1 MLVQAC
7 TYLDKSWKSDT
18 PKLCVF
24 IRAHRDSC
32 LGSSNSSIDEQPFP
46 GAWLCEHRCVPRPS
60 SAVFVFLE
68 PIRPEVYVCADVYD
82 ITQSLESLDVEH
94 AIGFTHTGRSSE
106 LRQRRS
112 QTRTISSSCASTPA
126 AKPNSPTSQTPP
138 GCGNSS
144 QPRSCLPISQP
155 SPTIRSVT
163 PVSGA
168 NSTTGTAGAG
178 PSSPGRSMRGHTP
191 DRATFRLSVSES
203 NHHIAGRSCYD
214 YSAGNR
220 YSRTYRPAAFTVSVV
235 STARPEVS

>member
-94 AIGFTHTGRSSE
+94 AIGFTHTGQIIRVTPTPIADQNDQFVMRVDSGCQAE
-106 LRQRRS
+106 LTDESDPTRLRELLATALVPADLAALADDPLSYAGFWRELDDWDGRRG
-112 QTRTISSSCASTPA
+112 PFV
-126 AKPNSPTSQTPP
+126 
-138 GCGNSS
+138 
-144 QPRSCLPISQP
+144 PRSIHARSHPRP
-155 SPTIRSVT
+155 SYVPPQRV
-163 PVSGA
+163 
-168 NSTTGTAGAG
+168 
-178 PSSPGRSMRGHTP
+178 
-191 DRATFRLSVSES
+191 
-203 NHHIAGRSCYD
+203 
-214 YSAGNR
+214 
-220 YSRTYRPAAFTVSVV
+220 
-235 STARPEVS
+235 